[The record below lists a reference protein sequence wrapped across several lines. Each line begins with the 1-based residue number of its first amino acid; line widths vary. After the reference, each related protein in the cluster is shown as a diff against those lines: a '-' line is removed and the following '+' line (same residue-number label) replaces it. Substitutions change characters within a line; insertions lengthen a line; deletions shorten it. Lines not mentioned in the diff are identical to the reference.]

1 MTARIGV
8 DTIELVEE
16 LYPRFKQD
24 DAAIERYRA
33 SLEQLPPIVVARGG
47 ILVDGFHRWQAHRKE
62 GATTVEVE
70 DLGDIPDAEIL
81 RESIRRNAT
90 HGQQLAI
97 ADKRRLAGKLWLMA
111 FADLPGPAR
120 MAEVASLLSVSERS
134 VERWT
139 QEARKYEKQL
149 QRERAWDLWLNC
161 FSYRQIAEQIGVDD
175 TTVAEWC
182 AGFATDVGN
191 PAPDP
196 LPHADVWTF
205 GKAADEGDGS
215 HFGRMPAQAVE
226 NLLWLYT
233 EPGEIVVDP
242 FAGGGTTIEV
252 AKRMCRRVWA
262 SDLSP
267 GNPLLPI
274 HEHDIAAGWPE
285 AAPKKASLILLDPP
299 YWKQAKGR
307 YSKNPRDLGNMSY
320 EDFLAAWE
328 ATVAACVSHLEK
340 GGRLAFIVGST
351 LEKQRPINHAD
362 DMIPA
367 CRNAGLE
374 VRQRIIVPY
383 TSEQLNGNLV
393 TLARDGRYLLATYR
407 DLVVLG

>member
-1 MTARIGV
+1 MTVRMEIEKV
-8 DTIELVEE
+8 ELVPE

-24 DAAIERYRA
+24 DSAVERYRE
-33 SLEQLPPIVVARGG
+33 SLEQLPPIVLARGR
-47 ILVDGFHRWQAHRKE
+47 ILVDGFHRWQAHLKE
-62 GATTVEVE
+62 GSTTVEVE
-70 DLGDIPDAEIL
+70 DLGNLSDREIL
-81 RESIRRNAT
+81 HESIRRNAT
-90 HGQQLAI
+90 HGQQLSI
-97 ADKRRLAGKLWLMA
+97 SDKRRLAARLWL
-111 FADLPGPAR
+111 DSLLPAGER
-120 MAEVASLLSVSERS
+120 TTEIASLLSVSERS
-134 VERWT
+134 VNSWT
-139 QEARKYEKQL
+139 QDARKSEKEAA
-149 QRERAWDLWLNC
+149 RDRAWDLWLNGL
-161 FSYRQIAEQIGVDD
+161 SEREIEKLTDVPRK
-175 TTVAEWC
+175 TVADWLGEKRKS
-182 AGFATDVGN
+182 AEIAQ
-191 PAPDP
+191 PDP

-252 AKRMCRRVWA
+252 AKRMGRRVCA

-267 GNPLLPI
+267 RNPLLPI

-407 DLVVLG
+407 DLVVVG